1 MKQFR
6 TQSALGAKASV
17 ASFEA
22 CMAMAARG
30 ERHPALKDFVNA
42 RNGHGWTMLT
52 ALADAVSVKGVGV
65 LLEAGANPLL
75 TNRNGLTARAYLER
89 FMQPQGASEG
99 ALAEDPMR
107 ADIGRIL
114 SMLVEAEKA
123 MTPHVQCDGEAMPA
137 RRTVKLTG

>member
-65 LLEAGANPLL
+65 LLESGANPLL

-89 FMQPQGASEG
+89 FMQPQGTSNG
-99 ALAEDPMR
+99 ALANDPMK
-107 ADIGRIL
+107 ADIACIL
-114 SMLVEAEKA
+114 SMLVEAELG
-123 MTPHVQCDGEAMPA
+123 MTQNADQDSPEESIRRSTKFHV
-137 RRTVKLTG
+137 